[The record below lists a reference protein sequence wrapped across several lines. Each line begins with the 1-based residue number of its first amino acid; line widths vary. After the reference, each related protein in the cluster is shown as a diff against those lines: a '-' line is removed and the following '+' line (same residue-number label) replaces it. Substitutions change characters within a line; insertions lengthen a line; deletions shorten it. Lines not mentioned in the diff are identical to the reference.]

1 MNHCFVISCAVF
13 SDLLLPGSDLDN
25 VLVQMQWIAL
35 EYAAFRHSIF
45 LRWLLDGAD
54 IELSTISYET
64 LRQYLVIITRMTGYE
79 TADIYEYLENSFES
93 LLWDWGYFAL
103 IIGK

>member
-1 MNHCFVISCAVF
+1 M
-13 SDLLLPGSDLDN
+13 
-25 VLVQMQWIAL
+25 LVQMQWIAL

-45 LRWLLDGAD
+45 LRWMLDGTDANVS
-54 IELSTISYET
+54 EISYET